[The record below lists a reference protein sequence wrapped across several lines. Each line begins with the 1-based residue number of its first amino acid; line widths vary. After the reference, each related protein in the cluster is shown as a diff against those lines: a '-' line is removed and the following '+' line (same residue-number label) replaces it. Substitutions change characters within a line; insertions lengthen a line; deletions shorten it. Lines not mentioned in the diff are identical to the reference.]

1 MTPSELSAIRER
13 LDAATPGPWELWYG
27 ELDWVSVGIDGDTV
41 AECRT
46 HINQQFS
53 GWQNLRNATFIQHAP
68 TDLRALLDEV
78 ERLRAD
84 PLPAAAWV
92 REVERAAFKRGAEK
106 MQDELAGW
114 ADRAYAKALTSDN
127 IRMLPHASPAPDLDP
142 TGDRAFDALQPS
154 LGTPVPPERRIRR
167 QADVDAAFTRGAEA
181 MRTALLQRVSWG
193 SDLADHI
200 RAEPVPE
207 DK

>member
-1 MTPSELSAIRER
+1 MTPDQLSAIRAR

-46 HINQQFS
+46 HINHQFS
-53 GWQNLRNATFIQHAP
+53 GWQNRRHATFIAHAP
-68 TDLRALLDEV
+68 ADLRALLDEV
-78 ERLRAD
+78 ERLTMELHASQAEVVELHAD

-92 REVERAAFKRGAEK
+92 REVERAAFA
-106 MQDELAGW
+106 
-114 ADRAYAKALTSDN
+114 
-127 IRMLPHASPAPDLDP
+127 
-142 TGDRAFDALQPS
+142 
-154 LGTPVPPERRIRR
+154 
-167 QADVDAAFTRGAEA
+167 RGAEA
-181 MRTALLQRVSWG
+181 MRTALVQRVDWHG
-193 SDLADHI
+193 YMADII